1 MAYRV
6 WYEFDDG
13 TTEDLLGETFSTEK
27 EARNAALEGIN
38 NYNTGVETLQMGG
51 HDYPEANIED
61 YYIEKI

>member
-13 TTEDLLGETFSTEK
+13 EIEDLLHETFRTKK
-27 EARNAALEGIN
+27 EAKEAALEGIGD
-38 NYNTGVETLQMGG
+38 YRTGVEVLQLGG
-51 HDYPEANIED
+51 HDYPEAEIVD